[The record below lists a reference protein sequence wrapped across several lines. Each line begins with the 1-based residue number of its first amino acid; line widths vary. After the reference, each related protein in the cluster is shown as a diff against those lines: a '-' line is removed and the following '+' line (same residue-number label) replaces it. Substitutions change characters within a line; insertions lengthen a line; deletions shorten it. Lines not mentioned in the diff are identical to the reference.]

1 MADKLTTAKGR
12 LQGGMQ
18 GSEAL
23 SGIESRVIE
32 GLADFLVTRTKEEAI
47 LYLQEQFTNRFC
59 KKPDLRTI
67 LPRTCET
74 LETLD
79 ATVSIAAV
87 GTALNGAARRDL
99 EALPDGVLKL
109 ASKHD
114 RAHYYVYEPSRLVYA
129 LIEQAKSP
137 APNRSTRNPTSALRS
152 SSRPAPTSP
161 ARRRLLLRALAAHH
175 HHNRHRGRRHLPGR
189 LRRSLR
195 NLPRDGPDP
204 TSVLSGAYAQYE
216 MNKRCNPTRIAALFS
231 GGAGNRTRRR
241 ERAIG
246 LIHAALV
253 IFQPIRVSLD
263 PPRSAWFRLLGRL
276 RGTTA
281 AHEAYARSRPPRLCF
296 PRLLLCWPE
305 LGLDLLDGG
314 QDTF

>member
-1 MADKLTTAKGR
+1 LVVLASALAESRRDDPNLWKAVADKLTTAKGR

-216 MNKRCNPTRIAALFS
+216 MNKRCNPP
-231 GGAGNRTRRR
+231 
-241 ERAIG
+241 G
-246 LIHAALV
+246 LQRYSVEAPGIE
-253 IFQPIRVSLD
+253 PGEGSE
-263 PPRSAWFRLLGRL
+263 RSASFTRL
-276 RGTTA
+276 
-281 AHEAYARSRPPRLCF
+281 
-296 PRLLLCWPE
+296 
-305 LGLDLLDGG
+305 
-314 QDTF
+314 